1 MADRKRKQQRK
12 ANRGPS
18 VNTVKAREADA
29 RARQA
34 EAEAQRAV
42 TEAKRLE
49 IEAAERAAQRA
60 EKRRA
65 EDKAPSEQLRQV
77 GLVAGPLVAG
87 MAYGKHKA
95 DKIQVQAEKAA
106 RAKNKQLDKVA
117 AKLRGVRDP
126 ARLAAAVKV
135 ADGLKLS
142 KMKGPVGAVTAGFLV
157 TEAVAARVVAA
168 NTDNETAREVLNGAA
183 LGLGAAAV
191 GTVGTRL
198 VQRATSSVLPNAAA
212 LVDIETARET
222 LNKTAPK
229 QANAAP
235 TGGTALAKATKV
247 ALPVLAGIAAVSAF
261 NDAAKA
267 GESTAEATK
276 KGAKAAGDVVSFG
289 AVSAHDR
296 AKGRGASDVEA
307 VAVGTAV
314 GAINFATFGVAEMAN
329 DALSDKGGVSGVI
342 SDTVTTAAAK
352 VSELLGWAGTAT
364 PPAATDS
371 SGEAAANASPGLAQ
385 RVAQEAFR
393 PNSLVSAGV
402 AAVAT
407 RSFPGAVLTYL
418 ATKAVLDAVSP
429 DKPAQPKAYLNA
441 QAAQKAGEP
450 SRPVSAPPTVAAAA
464 QQHRSDGQTEGYTR
478 RTKTGLTVQVQGY
491 RTPTRR

>member
-95 DKIQVQAEKAA
+95 DTIQAQAEKAA
-106 RAKNKQLDKVA
+106 RAKNKQIDKVA

-135 ADGLKLS
+135 ADGLKLG

-198 VQRATSSVLPNAAA
+198 VQRSTSSVLPNAAA

-222 LNKTAPK
+222 LKKTAPK
-229 QANAAP
+229 QAKATR
-235 TGGTALAKATKV
+235 TGGTALAKATRV

-289 AVSAHDR
+289 AVSAHEK
-296 AKGRGASDVEA
+296 AKARGASDVEA

-329 DALSDKGGVSGVI
+329 DTLSDKGGVSGVI

-352 VSELLGWAGTAT
+352 VSELLGWAG
-364 PPAATDS
+364 AAKANAVTER
-371 SGEAAANASPGLAQ
+371 SGEAANASPGLAQ

-441 QAAQKAGEP
+441 HAEQKAAEP
-450 SRPVSAPPTVAAAA
+450 SRPVSTPPTVAAAA